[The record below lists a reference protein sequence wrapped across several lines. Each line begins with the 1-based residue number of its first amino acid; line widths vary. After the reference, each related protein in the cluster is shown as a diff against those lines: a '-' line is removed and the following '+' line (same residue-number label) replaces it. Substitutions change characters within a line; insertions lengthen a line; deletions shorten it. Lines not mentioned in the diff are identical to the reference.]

1 MINLTEKLKWIAEPL
16 VTLGDVSISTYNIIF
31 AIIALLA
38 LYWFTRLVRLVF
50 ERIAIET
57 DENNRHALYVIQ
69 RFIHYTIVVVGI
81 VVALSA
87 LGVDMS
93 KLAMIATALSVG
105 IGMGMQSIFNNFFS
119 GFIILFERSLKV
131 GDYIELDQGLDGIV
145 IEIRVRSTLIRTSD
159 NLDVVVPNS
168 EFVTGRVT
176 NWTHND
182 PTRRLCVPFSVAY
195 QSDIDKVKNI
205 VMEAA
210 RHIPTTLLHQ
220 DDRRMDVWMERF
232 GDNRLDF
239 ILAVWVDPRLNT
251 RPGAL
256 TANYL
261 EAIEAA
267 FRKNGIET
275 PLPKREIYIRTD
287 QLSSV

>member
-1 MINLTEKLKWIAEPL
+1 MINLTEKLKWISEPL
-16 VTLGDVSISTYNIIF
+16 VTFGDSSISTYNIIF
-31 AIIALLA
+31 AVIALSA
-38 LYWFTRLVRLVF
+38 LYWFTRLVRVVF
-50 ERIAIET
+50 ERIATET
-57 DENNRHALYVIQ
+57 DENNHHALYVIQ
-69 RFIHYTIVVVGI
+69 RFIHYAIVVVGI

-119 GFIILFERSLKV
+119 GFIILFEKSLKV
-131 GDYIELDQGLDGIV
+131 GDYIELDQGLGGVV
-145 IEIRVRSTLIRTSD
+145 IEIRVRSTLIRTGD

-182 PTRRLCVPFSVAY
+182 PTRRLRIPFSVAY
-195 QSDIDKVKNI
+195 HSDVDKVKK
-205 VMEAA
+205 VVLDAA
-210 RHIPTTLLHQ
+210 RGVHTTLK
-220 DDRRMDVWMERF
+220 DTDRQMDVWLERF
-232 GDNRLDF
+232 GDNSLDF

-261 EAIEAA
+261 EALESA
-267 FRKNGIET
+267 FRKNGIEI
-275 PLPKREIYIRTD
+275 PFPQREIHIRTGD
-287 QLSSV
+287 LPHP